1 MSEIMPIFIKNELLL
16 RREYLMKRHL
26 FEGASISQISKETGI
41 SRDTLHRWKR
51 NYATKG
57 SSGLLPQSRR
67 PKSSSNKSNNYTIGL
82 IKKIRKETPRFGARK
97 IQIRLEK
104 KYGIRMSWQG
114 VHKVLKREQ
123 LVHKLKRVPK
133 KDKWQKKK
141 ASWPGELVQIDV
153 KYSNKIN
160 GNWLYQYTATDV
172 ATKIRHIEIY
182 DSMGNYETLKFAEAT
197 IKHFSF
203 RIQAIQTDNASY
215 FTNIYTASEHKPR
228 KHLFDLWCEQKHIRH
243 LLIDKGKPAQNGC
256 VERSHRTDNEEFY
269 QLHHFTDIKLL
280 RKRFSKYLK
289 WYNTKRE
296 HLGIGGLTPQQKYQE
311 LIRQI

>member
-51 NYATKG
+51 NYLTKG
-57 SSGLLPQSRR
+57 SLGLLPQSRR
-67 PKSSSNKSNNYTIGL
+67 PKTSSQKSNNYTIGL

-104 KYGIRMSWQG
+104 RYGIKMSWQG
-114 VHKVLKREQ
+114 VHKVLKREH

-133 KDKWQKKK
+133 KEKWQKKK
-141 ASWPGELVQIDV
+141 AAWPGELVQIDI

-160 GNWLYQYTATDV
+160 GNWCYQYTATDV

-182 DSMGNYETLKFAEAT
+182 DGMGNYETIKFANAV
-197 IKHFSF
+197 IKNLRFK
-203 RIQAIQTDNASY
+203 IQAIQTDNASC
-215 FTNIYTASEHKPR
+215 FTNLYTTSGHQHRQHP
-228 KHLFDLWCEQKHIRH
+228 FDLWCEQRNIRH

-269 QLHHFTDIKLL
+269 QLHHFADIELL
-280 RKRFSKYLK
+280 RKRFNKYLK

>member
-1 MSEIMPIFIKNELLL
+1 MSENMPIFIKNELLT

-26 FEGASISQISKETGI
+26 LESVGISQISKETGI
-41 SRDTLHRWKR
+41 SRDTLHRWKN
-51 NYATKG
+51 NYLAKG
-57 SSGLLPQSRR
+57 ASGLLPQSRK
-67 PKSSSNKSNNYTIGL
+67 PKSSSQKSNDHVVKL

-104 KYGIRMSWQG
+104 KYSIKMSWQG
-114 VHKVLKREQ
+114 VHKVLKREC
-123 LVHKLKRVPK
+123 LVHDFKRVPK
-133 KDKWQKKK
+133 KEKWQKKK
-141 ASWPGELVQIDV
+141 ASFPGELVQIDI

-160 GNWLYQYTATDV
+160 GNWLYQHTATDV
-172 ATKIRHIEIY
+172 ATKLRHISIY
-182 DSMGNYETLKFAEAT
+182 DGMGNYETIKFANEV
-197 IKHFSF
+197 IKKFPF
-203 RIQAIQTDNASY
+203 KIQAIQTDNASY
-215 FTNIYTASEHKPR
+215 YTSIYTASIPKRR
-228 KHLFDLWCEQKHIRH
+228 KHPFDLWCEQRNIRH

-269 QLHHFTDIKLL
+269 QLRHFNDIELL

-296 HLGIGGLTPQQKYQE
+296 HLGIGGLTPQEKYFE